1 MAQAFCA
8 LDPSFSHARA
18 PCVFIAGIRSRHV
31 HRRALLTAQEIH
43 AYGEEPDVR
52 AAQSAPFGVQQC
64 ISALVHRD
72 PHDVARI
79 VALPELDGTPAFGQ
93 NEWVLEQLKYVRV
106 K

>member
-1 MAQAFCA
+1 M
-8 LDPSFSHARA
+8 
-18 PCVFIAGIRSRHV
+18 
-31 HRRALLTAQEIH
+31 
-43 AYGEEPDVR
+43 
-52 AAQSAPFGVQQC
+52 QQC